1 MQLNDH
7 ILGLLDAEKPYIE
20 IINGRGR
27 EKNVSP
33 EWPHSR
39 AQGEFWR
46 IFTDYS
52 TSHGGDVGVELRFVI
67 VGPLGTN
74 QSILPDVSYYT
85 DEQKELGGEEERR
98 YPRRSPYA
106 AVEIRSS
113 DDRPGER
120 EEKIELYVALGSRLV
135 LDMDPRRETLT
146 AIDAETRRTFTK
158 DDVFEHPALPGLR
171 VELGPLFA
179 RINR

>member
-1 MQLNDH
+1 MHLNDH
-7 ILGLLDAEKPYIE
+7 VLGLLDAEKPYIE

-27 EKNVSP
+27 EKLVSP

-39 AQGEFWR
+39 AQLAFGQILSDFAGR
-46 IFTDYS
+46 V
-52 TSHGGDVGVELRFVI
+52 GGDVGSELRFATKD
-67 VGPLGTN
+67 PLGEPI
-74 QSILPDVSYYT
+74 SLLPDVSYYSE
-85 DEQKELGGEEERR
+85 EQIVAGGEAEKR

-120 EEKIELYVALGSRLV
+120 EQKIDLYLQLGTRV
-135 LDMDPRRETLT
+135 VIDVDPPRQIVT
-146 AIDAETRRTFTK
+146 AIDAKGRQVFRKT
-158 DDVFEHPALPGLR
+158 DVFAHPALPGLR
-171 VELGPLFA
+171 IDLEPLFA